1 MKQVCFSFF
10 GQTLYRI
17 FLIQLVFLMT
27 FLYLSGAEYS
37 IPDAWPACRTP
48 FTCLASDFPTVSQEA
63 LDSGFLTQL
72 FKKTLRNHNFNI
84 NWHFPDSK
92 KHWCSY
98 GVIILM

>member
-1 MKQVCFSFF
+1 
-10 GQTLYRI
+10 
-17 FLIQLVFLMT
+17 MT

-72 FKKTLRNHNFNI
+72 FKKTLRNHNFNK
-84 NWHFPDSK
+84 NLPFPDNY
-92 KHWCSY
+92 KHFQIF
-98 GVIILM
+98 GVIILTQYVKQMWRLSTKD